1 MVVTKRP
8 FDIGDRIIIGDIK
21 GDIVDINLSHIR
33 MLEVGGLTEDE
44 EVSARVVMVPNW
56 MLFEKNIID
65 YTLDNDYVIKCYC
78 ECDL

>member
-44 EVSARVVMVPNW
+44 EVSARIVMVPNW

-78 ECDL
+78 ACDL